1 MPVDA
6 VIDVDYRV
14 PGCPIQPAEFVAV
27 LQKALMGLSDPLPR
41 EPMCASCKV
50 AENVCFYDRGIVCLG
65 LVTRTGCG
73 AKCVSLG
80 RPCTGCRGLAED
92 ANLVSARD
100 ILAARGIE
108 VSKLSSALE
117 LYNTLEEAIR

>member
-1 MPVDA
+1 
-6 VIDVDYRV
+6 
-14 PGCPIQPAEFVAV
+14 
-27 LQKALMGLSDPLPR
+27 
-41 EPMCASCKV
+41 MCASCKV

-108 VSKLSSALE
+108 ASKLSSALE